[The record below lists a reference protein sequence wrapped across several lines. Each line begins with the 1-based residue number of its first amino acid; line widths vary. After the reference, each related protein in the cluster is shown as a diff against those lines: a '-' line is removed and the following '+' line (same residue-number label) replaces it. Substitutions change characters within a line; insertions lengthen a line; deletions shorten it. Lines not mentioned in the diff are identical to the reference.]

1 MKKIMILGDESQQTQ
16 VLFDRMRFA
25 AKSLGI
31 EYELIKATNTKEISA
46 FHVTKYPS
54 IVIDGEVVLS
64 GSIPD
69 IDALVELLTT

>member
-1 MKKIMILGDESQQTQ
+1 MRKIMILGDESKQTR

-31 EYELIKATNTKEISA
+31 EYELVKVTNTKEVSD

-54 IVIDGEVVLS
+54 IVIDGEVVSS
-64 GSIPD
+64 GSVPD
-69 IDALVELLTT
+69 IDALIELLT